1 MKCLIYCREHGM
13 EWIRRY
19 FSDAEAYMLHIG
31 NKPLLEFFIE
41 FCVLNE
47 VKDVHIA
54 QKTPANEIEDYFG
67 DGSKWDMNLNYSSFA
82 VQI

>member
-13 EWIRRY
+13 EWIHRY